1 MIYIVYIALLP
12 FSNWLFLNV
21 FFLDF
26 PNTFRLI
33 CARFVFLGYI
43 SSSPFRF
50 FIFIYNIIFINFH
63 VGTSNGFSRTSQI
76 FPISISIFVSFVF
89 LLFSCV
95 FLLACFT
102 LSSKFCCWFSVLVYL
117 VYGLA
122 MPPPVDDDPVGFLE
136 TFRAQQDQKTR
147 ADSAEIL
154 RHRSRPCSSSSV
166 CLIDGETRLNR
177 RWRAAARS
185 RRAIHLNRLK
195 RSALL
200 PPLLLPLLR

>member
-76 FPISISIFVSFVF
+76 FRFQFRFLF
-89 LLFSCV
+89 LLFFFCFLV
-95 FLLACFT
+95 FFFLRVSHYHQNFVVDFQFWFIWFMVWRCLRPLMMIQLASWKR
-102 LSSKFCCWFSVLVYL
+102 LGRSKIKRPGQTVQRFSF
-117 VYGLA
+117 
-122 MPPPVDDDPVGFLE
+122 PVPV
-136 TFRAQQDQKTR
+136 
-147 ADSAEIL
+147 
-154 RHRSRPCSSSSV
+154 PVSV
-166 CLIDGETRLNR
+166 
-177 RWRAAARS
+177 
-185 RRAIHLNRLK
+185 
-195 RSALL
+195 
-200 PPLLLPLLR
+200 PPLGPSV